1 MLGRKPSDTLIK
13 ARKMTES
20 NGKPVDKEGY
30 QRLVGRPIY
39 LSHTRPNIAFAISV
53 VSRYM
58 HSPKESHLE
67 AVYEILR
74 YLKGS
79 PGKGLFFKKGDSKK
93 VEIHTDADWAGSTED
108 RRFTTGYCTYV

>member
-1 MLGRKPSDTLIK
+1 MLGCKPSDTLIK

-39 LSHTRPNIAFAISV
+39 LSHTRPDIAFAISV

-67 AVYEILR
+67 AVYNILR

-79 PGKGLFFKKGDSKK
+79 Q
-93 VEIHTDADWAGSTED
+93 EED
-108 RRFTTGYCTYV
+108 YSLKRVTIRR